1 MTLRTLLRIAPRAT
15 APPAQSAPAAPCRN
29 CGAIAAGNYCAQCGQ
44 ETRVALPTLR
54 EFMREATGRIVA
66 FDGRMWRT
74 LHALAFRPGALT
86 KAYLAGRRRF
96 YVRPARLFLAMSLIL
111 FAVIRFEVGSVKI
124 GEGFVVMDSGDD
136 VTRLSGKSSAGT
148 SPALKNAAPAA
159 KPDAPVSDEASPKND
174 EMDGVVIAVDGARN
188 FTVQGITN
196 PYLRAQIEERFDRFN
211 KLSQQR
217 KAEQLLDGALRYGS
231 YVIFLLLPVFAVLQY
246 ISYLG
251 RMRRY
256 AGRPKLYAE
265 HLVYSAHLHTF
276 WFLIAIIALV
286 VPWNAVRWGLAAW
299 MLYYIA
305 RSKQAV
311 YGGSWWGRV
320 LRSLFVVVTY
330 FIAVCTGLV
339 ALLFVSILI
348 R

>member
-1 MTLRTLLRIAPRAT
+1 MTLRTLLRIAPRAAAT
-15 APPAQSAPAAPCRN
+15 APEQSAAPAPCRN
-29 CGAIAAGNYCAQCGQ
+29 CGAIAPGNFCAQCGQ

-54 EFMREATGRIVA
+54 EFMREATGKIVS

-74 LHALAFRPGALT
+74 LYALAFRPGALT
-86 KAYLAGRRRF
+86 KAFLAGRRRY

-124 GEGFVVMDSGDD
+124 GDGFIVMDTGDD
-136 VTRLSGKSSAGT
+136 
-148 SPALKNAAPAA
+148 PATPAA
-159 KPDAPVSDEASPKND
+159 ARPEKKGTTPGKPDITPPGGSTSKDD

-188 FTVQGITN
+188 FTVRGITN
-196 PYLRAQIEERFDRFN
+196 PYLRAQVEERFDRFN
-211 KLSQQR
+211 KLSQQQ

-231 YVIFLLLPVFAVLQY
+231 YVIFLLLPVFAALQY
-246 ISYLG
+246 VSYLG

-286 VPWNAVRWGLAAW
+286 VPWTAMRWGLAAW

-320 LRSLFVVVTY
+320 LRSFFVVVTY
-330 FIAVCTGLV
+330 FIAVCAGLV

>member
-1 MTLRTLLRIAPRAT
+1 MTLRAMLRMAPRAESPAPAPA
-15 APPAQSAPAAPCRN
+15 APPAPCRN
-29 CGAIAAGNYCAQCGQ
+29 CGAMASGHYCAECGQ

-54 EFMREATGRIVA
+54 EFMREATGKIVA

-74 LHALAFRPGALT
+74 LYALAFRPGALT
-86 KAYLAGRRRF
+86 KAYLAGRRRH

-124 GEGFVVMDSGDD
+124 GDGFIVMDAGDYP
-136 VTRLSGKSSAGT
+136 GKTAV
-148 SPALKNAAPAA
+148 PATPAS
-159 KPDAPVSDEASPKND
+159 KDE
-174 EMDGVVIAVDGARN
+174 EMDGVVIAVDSARN
-188 FTVQGITN
+188 FTVRGITN
-196 PYLRAQIEERFDRFN
+196 PYLRAQLEERFDRFN
-211 KLSQQR
+211 KLSQQQ

-231 YVIFLLLPVFAVLQY
+231 YVIFLLLPVFAALQFL
-246 ISYLG
+246 SYLG

-256 AGRPKLYAE
+256 PGRPRLYVE

-276 WFLIAIIALV
+276 WFLVAIIALV
-286 VPWNAVRWGLAAW
+286 VPWPVVRFGLAAW

-305 RSKQAV
+305 QSKKAV
-311 YGGSWWGRV
+311 YGGSGWGRV
-320 LRSLFVVVTY
+320 LRSAFVVVTY
-330 FIAVCTGLV
+330 FIAVCAGLV